1 MDIDVITTAPEHHS
15 PADELTLVDV
25 DQRGVWLFAPD
36 GGSVGL
42 SWDEL
47 RAEAESREPSALFF
61 RDLLARA
68 ESWRKAA

>member
-1 MDIDVITTAPEHHS
+1 MDIDVIATAPEHRS
-15 PADELTLVDV
+15 LADELTLVDV

-36 GGSVGL
+36 GASIGL

-47 RAEAESREPSALFF
+47 QAEAHSPEPSALFF